1 MGAMAHWVLA
11 GLLIS
16 IFLTVTT
23 YFLAYH
29 RYRAMLE
36 GAAQANLRIRRK
48 SGLLPLLSSKP
59 RQAAVGSFIAK
70 TLAASSH
77 HRMILMGYLGFGA
90 AILVTGVLGIRSVVQ
105 PVRWIAADF
114 IYAHLLMV
122 IFMLIGFRHLFS
134 SPVELQANWIFRITE
149 QEGRKEWL
157 RAVDRFVLWVGA
169 AGLFLVPFPLE
180 LKLLGWRALGEST
193 LLAVFGLLCF
203 ECVFYSWEKLPFTCS
218 HLPGKFPVWLR
229 ALQLFGLIALLPPA
243 HSLLLACLYNP
254 PLFSAVLI
262 VLLFAATLMNRN
274 RMRARGEIRLKYEES
289 LEPAVISLRLLK

>member
-1 MGAMAHWVLA
+1 
-11 GLLIS
+11 
-16 IFLTVTT
+16 
-23 YFLAYH
+23 
-29 RYRAMLE
+29 
-36 GAAQANLRIRRK
+36 
-48 SGLLPLLSSKP
+48 
-59 RQAAVGSFIAK
+59 
-70 TLAASSH
+70 
-77 HRMILMGYLGFGA
+77 
-90 AILVTGVLGIRSVVQ
+90 
-105 PVRWIAADF
+105 
-114 IYAHLLMV
+114 MV

-134 SPVELQANWIFRITE
+134 IPVELQANWIFRITE

-229 ALQLFGLIALLPPA
+229 ALQLFGLIALLTPA